1 MVTIDTWKTRRTKI
15 AVLAA
20 ILLPSLACG
29 ASSIRTGCMIGVAS
43 SSGIEE
49 FHLTIVADEKTAPG
63 GCGLCAASSSPW
75 RRSRARE
82 ADSAP
87 LKDERNA
94 ELLPKK
100 EHLPHTLPLFCR
112 RIARGVALLVR

>member
-43 SSGIEE
+43 SGIEE
-49 FHLTIVADEKTAPG
+49 FHLTIVADEKTAPV

-100 EHLPHTLPLFCR
+100 EHLLTPSLCFCR
-112 RIARGVALLVR
+112 LIARGVALLVR